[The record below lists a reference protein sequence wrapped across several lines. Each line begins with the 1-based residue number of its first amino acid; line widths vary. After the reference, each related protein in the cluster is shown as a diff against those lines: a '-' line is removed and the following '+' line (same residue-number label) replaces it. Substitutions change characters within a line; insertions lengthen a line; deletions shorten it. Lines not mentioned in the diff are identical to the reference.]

1 MAAIKSRDTKPE
13 LFIRKALFADG
24 FRYRIAPKNI
34 PGCPDVY
41 LPKYKVAIFI
51 HGCFWHRHRDCR
63 YAYMP
68 KSRVEFWQ
76 KKFDSNTKRDLEVRF
91 QLREAGI
98 RVIVIWECAIRMV
111 CKTSD
116 GTKELIHH
124 IEAWLAW
131 KTCHEYVVIWY
142 IACINLCDISFR
154 RFSKVSCICLL
165 TIFIPFA

>member
-1 MAAIKSRDTKPE
+1 MADIKDAESRSRNMAAIKSRDTKPE

-98 RVIVIWECAIRMV
+98 RVSVIWECAIRMV

-124 IEAWLAW
+124 IEACIRDRSSECEVEADEIL
-131 KTCHEYVVIWY
+131 KTWRDRC
-142 IACINLCDISFR
+142 NRD
-154 RFSKVSCICLL
+154 
-165 TIFIPFA
+165 